1 MIMRN
6 EYLHLFINRKRHD
19 SSPPPPP
26 TEQVD
31 QGATYADPN
40 SIKYETGPETGE
52 LYAVAT
58 KKSSSKKKKNEQNLP
73 TYQVCVHTHA
83 YILMNSHMYSHITRT
98 KDPNTIKHETVG
110 EGGDMYALPAKPKK
124 GSKKKTAPEPPKPTE
139 EELQQIYSL
148 PDKSKKA
155 QSQGRLY

>member
-1 MIMRN
+1 M
-6 EYLHLFINRKRHD
+6 
-19 SSPPPPP
+19 
-26 TEQVD
+26 Q
-31 QGATYADPN
+31 
-40 SIKYETGPETGE
+40 
-52 LYAVAT
+52 
-58 KKSSSKKKKNEQNLP
+58 
-73 TYQVCVHTHA
+73 
-83 YILMNSHMYSHITRT
+83 
-98 KDPNTIKHETVG
+98 DPNTIAHETAG